1 MTLGGLEPQYKQRNA
16 DSSSGQ
22 KRMEQQQ
29 CFSFPSFQLVQEK
42 DKALLITSVAVC
54 NTAVNAL
61 TALYCNGAVG
71 VIGIPALFSM
81 QVNWESNEQWASK
94 VECRG
99 DV

>member
-1 MTLGGLEPQYKQRNA
+1 MTLGGLGHQYKQRNA

-22 KRMEQQQ
+22 KRVEQQQ

-99 DV
+99 DL